1 MHQACWVTGMCDP
14 GGVYEAK
21 SSCSWSTEIGIEESD
36 DDGMT
41 VVWRRCM
48 ARDDGAEVR
57 ESASQLGGLTDP
69 LVELSK
75 FIVRVSKAH
84 TE

>member
-1 MHQACWVTGMCDP
+1 
-14 GGVYEAK
+14 
-21 SSCSWSTEIGIEESD
+21 
-36 DDGMT
+36 
-41 VVWRRCM
+41 M

-57 ESASQLGGLTDP
+57 EPASQLGGLTDP

-84 TE
+84 TK